1 MGTHFGFTHIYE
13 ENGKLWK
20 EAPSP
25 NPPLLLSWELS
36 GIERGGG
43 AGGAFRGKLTTN
55 AQESVIAQCFPKLRH
70 LKQCNIVQAGD
81 PIIS

>member
-1 MGTHFGFTHIYE
+1 MLTVVIAFAQVQKMGTHIGFTHIYE

-36 GIERGGG
+36 GIEREEGRGEEGEEGVGHSGGTSQLMH
-43 AGGAFRGKLTTN
+43 RK
-55 AQESVIAQCFPKLRH
+55 V
-70 LKQCNIVQAGD
+70 
-81 PIIS
+81 

>member
-36 GIERGGG
+36 GIEREEGRGEEG
-43 AGGAFRGKLTTN
+43 EEEGKRGAFRGNFTTN
-55 AQESVIAQCFPKLRH
+55 AQESVIAMLAKVE
-70 LKQCNIVQAGD
+70 IY
-81 PIIS
+81 

>member
-36 GIERGGG
+36 GIEREGRGG
-43 AGGAFRGKLTTN
+43 AGGAFRGKLPTN
-55 AQESVIAQCFPKLRH
+55 AQESVIAMFPKVE
-70 LKQCNIVQAGD
+70 KSNTTSYCAGW
-81 PIIS
+81 